1 MNRDHS
7 ILPAAIVIF
16 RTLRMATT
24 AVQVRW
30 DNSPMTMNMEPAPE
44 VSNIIWNNLAFGLCR
59 RYSSVLS

>member
-7 ILPAAIVIF
+7 VLPAAIVIF

-30 DNSPMTMNMEPAPE
+30 DNSPLAMNMEPAPE
-44 VSNIIWNNLAFGLCR
+44 VSNIIWNNLTFGLWR